1 MNVLIPC
8 GGIGERFAKEGYQ
21 DPKPLV
27 AAMGKPILLWLLE
40 GLVVG
45 PDDVV
50 VLAYHQELEKWRMQ
64 DRLRKALGA
73 IADRLRVVHLT
84 RPTLG
89 AAETVSL
96 ALQFGLTPAEL
107 SRKTMV
113 VDCDTFYRCNVVDA
127 FRGYAAGLHMSVV
140 FRDEGTSPIYSY
152 CQLDDAQNIQRIA
165 EKERISPWA
174 NSGCYCFASGDTL
187 VANCELTLA
196 DESKK
201 LRGEFY
207 MSSVIQTM
215 LEKGQPF
222 RALPI
227 SNRDFVCLGTPLQLR
242 LFCATGPSFAPR
254 RVCFDL
260 DGTLI
265 THPAVPGD
273 YDTVKPYTAT
283 IEYAR
288 YLKSLGNTIIVQT
301 ARGMRSSG
309 GNPGVVHARAA
320 KAVYSA
326 LERFQ
331 IPCDELYFLKPLADI
346 YIDDLAHNVCN
357 DLPKATGFYQTSV
370 SERKHNVIEGSL
382 LRTIVKRSEV
392 PLDGEIYWYQH
403 APACIRHLFP
413 AFIRSDPGATWYEIE
428 HLESTSCS
436 YLYVN
441 ECLTQDQLLE
451 ILDKLGEI
459 HGSMVVEGPLA
470 STTIYANYACKLKSR
485 YKSYDYDDR
494 FPSSNHV
501 YNILLD
507 RLTKYEAS
515 DLGRRCVIHGDPVLS
530 NVLLARGS
538 GIRFVDMRGKQGD
551 VCTLVGDM
559 WYDYAKLYQSL
570 VGYDEILLDH
580 PVSQSYRAKML
591 DVFRDHVVASHG
603 PEAMG
608 TVQTIAA
615 SLFFTLI
622 PLHDNDRCARYME
635 MCLKLLDDTSYV
647 VKKM

>member
-1 MNVLIPC
+1 MNIFIPC

-27 AAMGKPILLWLLE
+27 AAMGKPIILWLLQ

-50 VLAYHQELEKWRMQ
+50 VLAYHKELEKWRMQ
-64 DRLRKALGA
+64 DRLRKALPA

-96 ALQFGLTPAEL
+96 ALQSGLTPAEL
-107 SRKTMV
+107 ERKTMV
-113 VDCDTFYRCNVVDA
+113 VDCDTCYRCNVVDA
-127 FRGYAAGLHMSVV
+127 FRAWEPGLHMSVV
-140 FRDEGTSPIYSY
+140 FRDEGASPIYSY

-187 VANCELTLA
+187 LAHCELTLA

-201 LRGEFY
+201 MRGEFY
-207 MSSVIQTM
+207 MSSVIASM
-215 LEKGQPF
+215 LETGEPF
-222 RALPI
+222 RALTI
-227 SNRDFVCLGTPLQLR
+227 SNRDVVCLGTPLQLR
-242 LFCATGPSFAPR
+242 LFCASGPSFAPR

-265 THPAVPGD
+265 THPRVPGD
-273 YDTVKPYTAT
+273 YDTVEPYTAT

-309 GNPGVVHARAA
+309 GNPGSVHARAA
-320 KAVYSA
+320 KAVYDA
-326 LERFQ
+326 LERFE
-331 IPCDELYFLKPLADI
+331 IPCDELFFLKPHADI

-392 PLDGEIYWYQH
+392 PLDGEIHWYKH

-413 AFIRSDPGATWYEIE
+413 AFIRSDPGNSWYEIE

-441 ECLTQDQLLE
+441 ECLTRDQLLD
-451 ILDKLGEI
+451 ILARLGEI
-459 HGSMVVEGPLA
+459 HGSMVVVEDPSA
-470 STTIYANYACKLKSR
+470 PSIYANYASKLESR
-485 YKSYDYDDR
+485 YESYDYSR
-494 FPSSNHV
+494 FPSSKEV
-501 YNILLD
+501 YGTLLD
-507 RLTKYEAS
+507 HLTKYEAS
-515 DLGRRCVIHGDPVLS
+515 DLGRPCVIHGDPVLS

-538 GIRFVDMRGKQGD
+538 GVRFVDMRGKQGD
-551 VCTLVGDM
+551 VCTIVGDM

-580 PVSQSYRAKML
+580 VVSQSYRTNML
-591 DVFRDHVVASHG
+591 DVFRDHVVHSHG
-603 PEAMG
+603 PEAMNII
-608 TVQTIAA
+608 QTIAA

-622 PLHDNDRCARYME
+622 PLHDNDRCAMYME
-635 MCLKLLDDTSYV
+635 KCMELLK
-647 VKKM
+647 